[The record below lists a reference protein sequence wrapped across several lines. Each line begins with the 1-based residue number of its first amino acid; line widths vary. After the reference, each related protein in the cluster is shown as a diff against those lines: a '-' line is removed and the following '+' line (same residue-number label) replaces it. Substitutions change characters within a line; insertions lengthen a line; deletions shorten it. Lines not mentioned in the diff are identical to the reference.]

1 MIDPARR
8 DAIRVRSQQRYALA
22 RELLRVVWDVER
34 RNRLRLAASM
44 IADVYPMFLESTV
57 TNKSSVGENGWLD
70 AAEAYLSAGDALL
83 REVEAEMA
91 KAAATRP
98 SA

>member
-8 DAIRVRSQQRYALA
+8 EAIRMRSQQRYALA
-22 RELLRVVWDVER
+22 RELLRVVWDVNHR
-34 RNRLRLAASM
+34 DRLRLAASM
-44 IADVYPMFLESTV
+44 IADVSPMFLESTV

-70 AAEAYLSAGDALL
+70 AAEAYLNAGDDLL

-91 KAAATRP
+91 KAAPTR
-98 SA
+98 SST